1 MDEAFQSSKRR
12 LVKIQA
18 NNIVKVDMEDQSDDF
33 KLLEEETSPN
43 KHSTQIKNFEVD
55 DVFWKEKLRSSSATL
70 LSYPYAVDSGVTLT
84 AYDEVDYILDTE
96 GTRIQQ
102 QRQHFRLSTY
112 IQVIADDGMNLEVY
126 DYLDSNSENQLQDLD
141 INRMISNVIKKAED
155 LRNAPVIDPFV
166 GPAILRG
173 RASAVFFHEIL
184 GHRVEADRQKRDE
197 DGKTL
202 TDKINQPIFPS
213 FISVIDDPTL
223 SKWKEQPLNGHY
235 LYDDEGSKAQKVTVI
250 ENGVL
255 KNFLTSRSPTKHFEK
270 SNGHGRREE
279 GNAPVSR
286 QGNLIVQT
294 PSTKSFADL
303 KEDLLQEIQKG
314 NHNYG
319 LIFDD
324 ISGGFT
330 FTGRVTPNSYN
341 VRPVTVWRVYPDGR
355 EELVRGVDLIG
366 TPLLTFQ
373 RIIDSSNEIDV
384 FNGQCG
390 AESGWVPVSAI
401 APDLLI
407 SEVEV
412 QRKEKG
418 TDRPPILPVPDHQ

>member
-1 MDEAFQSSKRR
+1 M
-12 LVKIQA
+12 
-18 NNIVKVDMEDQSDDF
+18 
-33 KLLEEETSPN
+33 
-43 KHSTQIKNFEVD
+43 
-55 DVFWKEKLRSSSATL
+55 
-70 LSYPYAVDSGVTLT
+70 
-84 AYDEVDYILDTE
+84 
-96 GTRIQQ
+96 
-102 QRQHFRLSTY
+102 
-112 IQVIADDGMNLEVY
+112 
-126 DYLDSNSENQLQDLD
+126 
-141 INRMISNVIKKAED
+141 
-155 LRNAPVIDPFV
+155 
-166 GPAILRG
+166 
-173 RASAVFFHEIL
+173 
-184 GHRVEADRQKRDE
+184 
-197 DGKTL
+197 
-202 TDKINQPIFPS
+202 
-213 FISVIDDPTL
+213 
-223 SKWKEQPLNGHY
+223 
-235 LYDDEGSKAQKVTVI
+235 
-250 ENGVL
+250 

-390 AESGWVPVSAI
+390 AESGWVPS
-401 APDLLI
+401 PLHR
-407 SEVEV
+407 S
-412 QRKEKG
+412 
-418 TDRPPILPVPDHQ
+418 

>member
-1 MDEAFQSSKRR
+1 MIPIAK
-12 LVKIQA
+12 
-18 NNIVKVDMEDQSDDF
+18 
-33 KLLEEETSPN
+33 P
-43 KHSTQIKNFEVD
+43 
-55 DVFWKEKLRSSSATL
+55 
-70 LSYPYAVDSGVTLT
+70 VT
-84 AYDEVDYILDTE
+84 
-96 GTRIQQ
+96 
-102 QRQHFRLSTY
+102 
-112 IQVIADDGMNLEVY
+112 
-126 DYLDSNSENQLQDLD
+126 
-141 INRMISNVIKKAED
+141 
-155 LRNAPVIDPFV
+155 
-166 GPAILRG
+166 
-173 RASAVFFHEIL
+173 
-184 GHRVEADRQKRDE
+184 DE

-202 TDKINQPIFPS
+202 TDKIDQPIFPS

-223 SKWKEQPLNGHY
+223 SKWNELPLNGHY

-255 KNFLTSRSPTKHFEK
+255 KNFLTSRSPTKHFEN